1 MINTANEKC
10 TRELS
15 DTVKQRY
22 RINTVGKSPT
32 ELQRELEQRGVNGF
46 VVKVHHNKVS
56 MLVNRADVKK
66 NREMMR

>member
-1 MINTANEKC
+1 MITTNETC

-15 DTVKQRY
+15 DTVKRRY
-22 RINTVGKSPT
+22 KIDTVGKSPT
-32 ELQRELEQRGVNGF
+32 ELQSELEEQGIRGF

-56 MLVNRADVKK
+56 MLVNRADIKM

>member
-1 MINTANEKC
+1 MNNETC

-32 ELQRELEQRGVNGF
+32 ELQKELEAKGVNGF

-66 NREMMR
+66 NREWN

>member
-1 MINTANEKC
+1 MITAKETC

-15 DTVKQRY
+15 DAVKQRY
-22 RINTVGKSPT
+22 RINTAGKTPT
-32 ELQRELEQRGVNGF
+32 QLQKELEQHGVNGF

-56 MLVNRADVKK
+56 MLVNRADIKN